1 MGVEFR
7 ALDNYMRYD
16 VIDYGD
22 FCIGTEWTLAV
33 GYVAAYIQLNVNE
46 CVFGIIGS
54 ILGYKNTCDW
64 GTYYIQHPLWGLKLD
79 KFG

>member
-33 GYVAAYIQLNVNE
+33 GYVAAYI
-46 CVFGIIGS
+46 
-54 ILGYKNTCDW
+54 
-64 GTYYIQHPLWGLKLD
+64 
-79 KFG
+79 